1 MRKRLALALIALMS
15 MPLGAARANVVPDPV
30 LEWNAIMVTTLSGH
44 NPFAQARLAAI
55 TQLAVFEAVN
65 AVSGDS
71 VSYVGLAAA
80 PPGTSAEA
88 AAVAA
93 AHAVLAFYVPLAT
106 PSLDAARVT
115 SLAAIPDGQSED
127 DGIAIGQAAATAMIA
142 ARAADGSSPPQSFAP
157 TSSDP
162 GTWQLTP
169 TCPASGGILF
179 HWRNVTPF
187 GIESNAQ
194 FRSSPPPAL
203 TSPTYARDYEE
214 VVRVGAAD
222 SVERPS
228 DRADVA
234 RLYNS
239 LLAVGAWNGVARQLA
254 DDQPIGLSE
263 HARVLALLNM
273 AISDGLTSSMETKYH
288 FLVWRPETAVRAGDS
303 DNNPRTVGDADFAP
317 FIPTPCFPSYPSA
330 HASASYAALA
340 ILERVWGNGG
350 HSLELS
356 HPAVPGVVAQY
367 TRLRQITDD
376 IDDARVYGGIHF
388 RFDQE
393 AGARQGLRV
402 GQFIFAH
409 SLMPTGQ

>member
-1 MRKRLALALIALMS
+1 MMRKRLALALIALLS
-15 MPLGAARANVVPDPV
+15 MPLGAARANVAPDPV
-30 LEWNAIMVTTLSGH
+30 LEWNAIMVTTLSGQ

-71 VSYVGLAAA
+71 DSYVGLLAA
-80 PPGTSAEA
+80 PPGASAEA

-93 AHAVLAFYVPLAT
+93 AHAVLTLYVPLAT

-127 DGIAIGQAAATAMIA
+127 DGIAIGQAAAAAMIA
-142 ARAADGSSPPQSFAP
+142 ARAADGSSPPQSFVP

-162 GTWQLTP
+162 GMWQLTP
-169 TCPASGGILF
+169 SCPASGGILL
-179 HWRNVTPF
+179 HWRNLTPF

-214 VVRVGAAD
+214 VVRVGAVD
-222 SVERPS
+222 SVERPL
-228 DRADVA
+228 DRAHVA
-234 RLYNS
+234 LLFNS

-254 DDQPIGLSE
+254 DDQPLGLSE

-273 AISDGLTSSMETKYH
+273 AISDGLASSMETKYH
-288 FLVWRPETAVRAGDS
+288 FLVWRPETAVRAGEADS
-303 DNNPRTVGDADFAP
+303 NPRTVGDADFAP
-317 FIPTPCFPSYPSA
+317 FISTPCFPSYPSA

-350 HSLELS
+350 HSLELG
-356 HPAVPGVVAQY
+356 HPAVPGLARY
-367 TRLRQITDD
+367 TRLKQITDD

-393 AGARQGLRV
+393 AGAKQGLRV

-409 SLMPTGQ
+409 HLLPADQ